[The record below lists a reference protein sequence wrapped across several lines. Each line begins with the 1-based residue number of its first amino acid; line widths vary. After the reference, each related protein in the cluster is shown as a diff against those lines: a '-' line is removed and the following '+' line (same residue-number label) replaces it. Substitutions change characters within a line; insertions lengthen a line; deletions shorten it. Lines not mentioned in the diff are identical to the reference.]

1 MALWRDVHAKRLHLS
16 RRLGFHGSV
25 IDIVNQRSHTSDRR
39 IGGINNKLII
49 AALSQWV
56 SFSLF
61 FTSILL
67 ISVSHTVIPL
77 RVLFYVHLNK
87 YALLLLSVYFL
98 RKNAFFWGINIP
110 FYWVYKRKKNTASIN
125 FLNSLWYS
133 IYLSFINL
141 SKHITTISNIY
152 FFFFL
157 FSKLFL
163 TAFRISKFNKSLLRK
178 D

>member
-98 RKNAFFWGINIP
+98 RKNAFFLGYKYSVLLGVQKEKKYC
-110 FYWVYKRKKNTASIN
+110 FYKFSE
-125 FLNSLWYS
+125 
-133 IYLSFINL
+133 FIMVF
-141 SKHITTISNIY
+141 H
-152 FFFFL
+152 L
-157 FSKLFL
+157 FKLY
-163 TAFRISKFNKSLLRK
+163 
-178 D
+178 